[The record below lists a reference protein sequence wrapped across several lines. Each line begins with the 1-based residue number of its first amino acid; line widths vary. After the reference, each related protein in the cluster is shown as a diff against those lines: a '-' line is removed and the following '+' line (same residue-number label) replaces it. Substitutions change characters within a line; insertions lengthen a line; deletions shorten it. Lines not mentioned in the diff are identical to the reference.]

1 MLKFVCV
8 CMWVLFTHPDS
19 DFSHPPPY
27 PCFSLRFSLLLHSPS
42 WIMPYNNNLKVNQ
55 LICYYHLTWSSRLRI
70 VPRPFGCRSR
80 SRAGCPLRR
89 SIPGQSRA
97 VPRLRAAP
105 DSAAAAAPPAPLP
118 SRSAPAP
125 PAALSAYLGAPARA
139 RLSEPAA
146 TAALLKKPERA
157 APLSFYVR
165 AREQP
170 PPPGPGRCSR
180 APGAPSFSVRSC
192 PCCKSAPLL
201 CPACPRLLADP
212 GAPGAAWWPCCLW
225 PGGRGA
231 QRGGRVT
238 DLAKL
243 RPSPCPSLSPELHR
257 RIRRGRVES
266 KSSHGVRVVQ
276 SWLRPQASCFMCLA
290 FADPSTPAQESVWHD

>member
-1 MLKFVCV
+1 
-8 CMWVLFTHPDS
+8 
-19 DFSHPPPY
+19 
-27 PCFSLRFSLLLHSPS
+27 
-42 WIMPYNNNLKVNQ
+42 MPYNYNFKVNQ
-55 LICYYHLTWSSRLRI
+55 LICYYHLTWSSRSRI
-70 VPRPFGCRSR
+70 VPRPCGCRSR
-80 SRAGCPLRR
+80 SRARWPLRCN
-89 SIPGQSRA
+89 IPGRS
-97 VPRLRAAP
+97 RAAP
-105 DSAAAAAPPAPLP
+105 EAPGSARLRRRSRPPAPLP

-125 PAALSAYLGAPARA
+125 PAALSSYLGAPARA

-146 TAALLKKPERA
+146 AAALLKKPERA
-157 APLSFYVR
+157 ALLSFYVR

-180 APGAPSFSVRSC
+180 ALGASSFSVRSC
-192 PCCKSAPLL
+192 PCCKSAP
-201 CPACPRLLADP
+201 LLADP

-243 RPSPCPSLSPELHR
+243 RPSPCRCLLPALHR
-257 RIRRGRVES
+257 RVRKGRVES

-276 SWLRPQASCFMCLA
+276 SWLRPQVSCFMCL
-290 FADPSTPAQESVWHD
+290 WHD